1 MKIRKQFLKLPPL
14 VLFCALILLPAAL
27 AYLLFAHR
35 YGFYYDDWYL
45 IFAGH
50 SQGIQKFVDV
60 FASDRPAR
68 AFLVGA
74 QYTLFGDNAP
84 AYSYSAYL
92 LRVAAAFAFYW
103 ILRRVWPHERFLSL
117 IAPLLF
123 VLYPGFLD
131 QTNAFD
137 FQSHLVSLTLA
148 MFSIAFTLES
158 IATTHRAARIVFSA
172 LSLLFT
178 LAYLPLMEY
187 YIGLEGL
194 RFLLVWQT
202 VASGAPGTL
211 FKKTRKA
218 VWMSL
223 PAFLGAAGFFI
234 WRLFFFSSERGATD
248 INAMFSGLAGS
259 SLRGLWMLVH
269 LVQDVISTVFLAWAV
284 PAYQMAYSMRL
295 RDFLLGFAVAAVGI
309 ALILWIVTELS
320 HSGDHDE
327 LYEPDRWTTPVLWIG
342 LLAVV
347 CALIPVALGD
357 RHVAFPSYNR
367 FTLPAAPGACLM
379 MVAFL
384 FRIKAGRWRKG
395 ALGLLCGLALL
406 THFGNAASAVDQ
418 ANNLRD
424 FWWQVAWR
432 APGIQEGTTLVVD
445 YASTSV
451 VEDYIA
457 WGPANLI
464 YYPQATAPYTGPEAE
479 DSDVP
484 LTQTPLNAIVPSSS
498 ADIQAVQLG
507 SAGKRERRGFLSL
520 IEYGDSLILSQ
531 PSASACV
538 HILDGQTPELSADEA
553 LNVQAIAGQSKINR
567 VITGGESPTPST
579 AIFGAEPEHKW
590 CYYYQK
596 ASLARQRADWTEAAR
611 QGDEASAN
619 GFHPVDRVEWF
630 PILQA
635 YAYTGQM
642 DKARAIL
649 PIINEVPYLK
659 AEACKLFSSPN
670 LAGAK
675 EHADAQQFLTE
686 SFCQ

>member
-1 MKIRKQFLKLPPL
+1 MKNQKRTISLPAP
-14 VLFCALILLPAAL
+14 VLFAVLILVPAAL
-27 AYLLFAHR
+27 AYLLLAHR

-45 IFAGH
+45 LFAGH
-50 SQGIQKFVDV
+50 SQGIQKFADV

-74 QYTLFGDNAP
+74 QYTLFGENAP

-92 LRVAAAFAFYW
+92 LRVAAAFAFAW
-103 ILRRVWPHERFLSL
+103 ILRRVWPRDHFLFL
-117 IAPLLF
+117 VAPLLF

-137 FQSHLVSLTLA
+137 FQTHIISLTLA

-158 IATTHRAARIVFSA
+158 IATSRRATRIVFAA

-194 RFLLVWQT
+194 RFLMVWQT

-211 FKKTRKA
+211 FKKTRRA
-218 VWMSL
+218 LWMSL
-223 PAFLGAAGFFI
+223 PAFLGAAGFFL
-234 WRLFFFSSERGATD
+234 WRVFFFSSERGATD
-248 INAMFSGLAGS
+248 INAMFSGLIGS
-259 SLRGLWMLVH
+259 GLRGLWLLVH

-284 PAYQMAYSMRL
+284 PAYQMAYSLRL
-295 RDFLLGFAVAAVGI
+295 RDFLLGLAIAAAGI
-309 ALILWIVTELS
+309 AFILWVVTALS
-320 HSGDHDE
+320 HSSDHDE
-327 LYEPDRWTTPVLWIG
+327 LYEPDRWTTPALWIG

-347 CALIPVALGD
+347 CALFPVALGD

-379 MVAFL
+379 IVAFL
-384 FRIKAGRWRKG
+384 FRIKAGYWRKG
-395 ALGLLCGLALL
+395 TLGLLCGLALL
-406 THFGNAASAVDQ
+406 THFGNAVSAVDQ
-418 ANNLRD
+418 ADNLRD

-432 APGIQEGTTLVVD
+432 APSIQQRTTLVVD

-464 YYPQATAPYTGPEAE
+464 YYPQATAPYSGPEAE

-484 LTQTPLNAIVPSSS
+484 LTLTPLNAIVPSSTG
-498 ADIQAVQLG
+498 DIQAVQLG

-520 IEYGDSLILSQ
+520 IEYGDSLVLSQ

-538 HILDGQTPELSADEA
+538 HVLDGQNPELSADES
-553 LNVQAIAGQSKINR
+553 LNIQAVAGESKINR
-567 VITGGESPTPST
+567 VITTGDNPTPST
-579 AIFGAEPEHKW
+579 TIFGTEPEHKW

-596 ASLARQRADWTEAAR
+596 ASLARQRGDWSEAAR
-611 QGDEASAN
+611 LGDEASAN

-670 LAGAK
+670 LTGAE
-675 EHADAQQFLTE
+675 EHTEAQQFLTE
-686 SFCQ
+686 SFCK